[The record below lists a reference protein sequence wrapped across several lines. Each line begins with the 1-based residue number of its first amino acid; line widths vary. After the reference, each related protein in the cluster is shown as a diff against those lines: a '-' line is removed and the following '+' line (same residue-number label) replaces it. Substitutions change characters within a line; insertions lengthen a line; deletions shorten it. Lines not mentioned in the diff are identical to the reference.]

1 MFSNFE
7 IVKCNTI
14 LLLIY
19 YYCFNISEEKNNLNA
34 IEVNS
39 LSKIFDKTVKAVD
52 SVSFDVKEGEIFGFL
67 GPNGAGKTTTIKV
80 LTTLLR
86 PTTGKVSIATFDVL
100 KSPDSVRKSIGIVPQ
115 ALTLDDDLKGI
126 TNLLLAAKLYHVPD
140 QLAKE
145 RANHLL
151 EMVNLKD
158 AANRNVNTYSG
169 GMRKRLELIIGL
181 IHEPKILFLDEP
193 TLGLDI
199 QTRSVIWDYLKNLNK
214 EKGLTIFITTHYL
227 EEADYLCDRIG
238 IIDNGKILTVD
249 SPVNLKNQLG
259 GDIID
264 LKLDLNETERIH
276 ELNNLDFV
284 KKIDV
289 MDKNIRIRVEKG
301 EIALPLIIESLNSK
315 GIMVTS
321 VSLDKP
327 SLDEVFLEYTGR
339 SLRDAESEK
348 SDSFKMY
355 FARRSR

>member
-1 MFSNFE
+1 M
-7 IVKCNTI
+7 
-14 LLLIY
+14 
-19 YYCFNISEEKNNLNA
+19 NA

-86 PTTGKVSIATFDVL
+86 PTTGKVSVATFDVL

-193 TLGLDI
+193 T
-199 QTRSVIWDYLKNLNK
+199 
-214 EKGLTIFITTHYL
+214 
-227 EEADYLCDRIG
+227 
-238 IIDNGKILTVD
+238 
-249 SPVNLKNQLG
+249 
-259 GDIID
+259 
-264 LKLDLNETERIH
+264 
-276 ELNNLDFV
+276 
-284 KKIDV
+284 
-289 MDKNIRIRVEKG
+289 
-301 EIALPLIIESLNSK
+301 
-315 GIMVTS
+315 
-321 VSLDKP
+321 
-327 SLDEVFLEYTGR
+327 
-339 SLRDAESEK
+339 
-348 SDSFKMY
+348 
-355 FARRSR
+355 